1 MDTTDDVSIKHAVDI
16 VDGVVKEKGLTLLIN
31 TAAIYEQIPL
41 NSLTRDLMMEQYSVN
56 TVSPLMVTRALSPQL
71 LKAAHLKKE
80 ELPNWSRAAV
90 LSISESVGCVSRPP
104 MLNYGYGSSKAALN
118 YISNVLKKQ
127 FEGSGIVVG
136 VVHPGWVQTD
146 MGGENAAVSPEE
158 SVKGVIKVLEV
169 LDNKDIGGFYNYKG
183 DTLPW

>member
-31 TAAIYEQIPL
+31 NAAIYEQIPL

-90 LSISESVGCVSRPP
+90 LSISASVGCVSRPP

-146 MGGENAAVSPEE
+146 MGGKKAPVTVQKSGEAIL
-158 SVKGVIKVLEV
+158 KILEK
-169 LDNKDIGGFYNYKG
+169 LDNSDLNGYYSYTGRV
-183 DTLPW
+183 LPW

>member
-1 MDTTDDVSIKHAVDI
+1 MDTTDDNSIKQAVER

-31 TAAIYEQIPL
+31 NSGTNVRAPL
-41 NSLTRDLMMEQYSVN
+41 ESLTRDIMMENYSVN
-56 TVSPLMVTRALSPQL
+56 TVSTLMVIRAFLPL
-71 LKAAHLKKE
+71 LERAASFNKGQQMGWTK
-80 ELPNWSRAAV
+80 SAV
-90 LSISESVGCVSRPP
+90 LSMSSILGCVGKPAAV
-104 MLNYGYGSSKAALN
+104 NYGYGSSKAALN
-118 YISNVLKKQ
+118 YINNVLKKQ